1 MKKMLAV
8 LLLAV
13 VIIGCGPKMAKEE
26 TMDAIAEARAALEAA
41 QANIIELENEI
52 DALSAQKTEF
62 AQTIKD
68 IEEEIAI
75 IENKLDTRCKK

>member
-75 IENKLDTRCKK
+75 IENKIDTRCKK

>member
-68 IEEEIAI
+68 LEEEIAT
-75 IENKLDTRCKK
+75 IENKIDTRCNK

>member
-68 IEEEIAI
+68 LEEEIAI
-75 IENKLDTRCKK
+75 IENKIDTRCKK

>member
-26 TMDAIAEARAALEAA
+26 TMDAIAEARTALEAA

-68 IEEEIAI
+68 LEEEIAI
-75 IENKLDTRCKK
+75 IENKIDTRCKK

>member
-68 IEEEIAI
+68 IEEEIAT
-75 IENKLDTRCKK
+75 IENKIDTRCKK